1 MSCVQGMQQTG
12 QPGDFYQ
19 QQQAQQ
25 PAGGW
30 GGPVDM
36 QAQQGGAASQL
47 QWGAG
52 WQGASAPVPAGP
64 VAGSAAGPASPQYF
78 GSAGF
83 PQQQPAQQGGAGL
96 PWQGMDAQPGT
107 MPGKV
112 TSVQGP
118 L

>member
-107 MPGKV
+107 MPGMAI
-112 TSVQGP
+112 SVQV
-118 L
+118 LL